1 MFWRY
6 SETRAGKRI
15 FAAHGSNDCNTQ
27 VLDSRS
33 EPTRVC
39 GPCLSFSLRKH
50 YGNYG
55 FAVNLIITQQNH
67 SSKSQKMHIHR
78 VTVRNFRLL
87 ANVEMVLEDQTT
99 LVVGR
104 NNSGKT
110 SLFEAIRRFLVD
122 QSPKFQIEDFS
133 NASYD
138 GFCDALVAKNAGQE
152 DDKVRALIP
161 CIELRLVFRYD
172 PEQPD
177 LGPLSDFI
185 VDLDPDCNEALV
197 VARYELRDG
206 AIESLFA
213 DQPAGDLTDEGRI
226 AFFQVLRER
235 VPALFAASIW
245 AEAPNDPTNR
255 KQMNASAL
263 RSLLKTGFVN
273 AQRGLD
279 DDTSRDTD
287 VLAKILEGLFTA
299 AKSPTADQGDQAVAE
314 ALQKAVLDIQQ
325 MIEGGFKEELRKLM
339 PTLRTFGYPG
349 LDGSEL
355 ETETTLDVERLL
367 SRHTK
372 VRYAG
377 HHGIMLPESYTGLGI
392 RNLIF
397 ILLQIF
403 SFYRTFR
410 AEPNAPGVHI
420 VFIEEPEAHLHPQ
433 MQEVFIRQVSKI
445 AQQLSDQ
452 EGAPLPWPVQFIV
465 STHSSHVANAA
476 GFEAIRYF
484 LPTSADG
491 VRQTAIKDLRE
502 GLRETPN
509 DHRRFLHQYLTLTR
523 CDLFF
528 ADKAILIEGTSERL
542 LLPVI
547 IEKLEETEPD
557 APKLSS
563 QYMTTMEVGGAY
575 AHMFFDLLDFLE
587 LRTLIIT
594 DLDSVVAPSGN
605 ACPVHKGKATSNACL
620 NTWFGD
626 DNCSPAALLAKDGA
640 SKLKG
645 LKRIAFQRP
654 EAEGR
659 PCGRTFEDAFMLA
672 NPVMFGIEGA
682 TPEEQAQCA
691 WDKLD
696 QIKKSQFALKYA
708 IDETGWTAPG
718 YILDGLRWLAVGG
731 IHDADPA
738 MLQMAATTV
747 PEAAAA
753 DDG

>member
-1 MFWRY
+1 
-6 SETRAGKRI
+6 
-15 FAAHGSNDCNTQ
+15 
-27 VLDSRS
+27 
-33 EPTRVC
+33 
-39 GPCLSFSLRKH
+39 
-50 YGNYG
+50 
-55 FAVNLIITQQNH
+55 
-67 SSKSQKMHIHR
+67 MHIHK
-78 VTVRNFRLL
+78 VTVKNFRLL
-87 ANVEMVLEDQTT
+87 ADVELVLEDQTT

-110 SLFEAIRRFLVD
+110 SLSEAIRRFLVD
-122 QSPKFQIEDFS
+122 QNPKFQIEDFS

-138 GFCDALVAKNAGQE
+138 GFCEALKAKNAGRE
-152 DDKVRALIP
+152 DNEVRALIP
-161 CIELRLVFRYD
+161 SIELRLLFRYD
-172 PEQPD
+172 PKLPD
-177 LGPLSDFI
+177 LGPLSDFVI
-185 VDLDPDCNEALV
+185 DLDPDCNEALV

-206 AIESLFA
+206 SIESLFA
-213 DQPAGDLTDEGRI
+213 DQPAGKLTDGDRL
-226 AFFQVLRER
+226 AFFKVLRER
-235 VPALFAASIW
+235 IPALFVASIW
-245 AEAPNDPTNR
+245 AEDPNDPTNR
-255 KQMNASAL
+255 KQMAESAL

-279 DDTSRDTD
+279 DDTSRDSD
-287 VLAKILEGLFTA
+287 VLAKILESLFTT
-299 AKSPTADQGDQAVAE
+299 AKSPTADQADQAIAK
-314 ALQKAVLDIQQ
+314 ALQEAVRDIQQ
-325 MIEGGFKEELRKLM
+325 TIEGSFKEELRKLM

-349 LDGSEL
+349 LDSSEL

-372 VRYAG
+372 VRYTG
-377 HHGIMLPESYTGLGI
+377 HHGILLPESYTGLGI

-397 ILLQIF
+397 ILLRIV

-410 AEPNAPGVHI
+410 TEPNAPGVHL

-433 MQEVFIRQVSKI
+433 MQEVFIRQLSKI
-445 AQQLSDQ
+445 AQQLSEQ
-452 EGAPLPWPVQFIV
+452 EGAPVPWPVQFIV

-484 LPTSADG
+484 LPTAAGG

-502 GLRETPN
+502 GLRETPE

-547 IEKLEETEPD
+547 IEKLEEAESD

-563 QYMTTMEVGGAY
+563 QYMTIMEVGGAY
-575 AHMFFDLLDFLE
+575 AHIFFDLLDFLE

-594 DLDSVVAPSGN
+594 DLDSVVAAGGS
-605 ACPVHKGKATSNACL
+605 ACPVYQGTATSNACL

-626 DNCSPAALLAKDGA
+626 GDCSPAALLTKDDA

-645 LKRIAFQRP
+645 LRRIAFQRP
-654 EAEGR
+654 EAKGG

-672 NPVMFGIEGA
+672 NPATFGIEGA
-682 TPEEQAQCA
+682 TSDEQAQCA

-696 QIKKSQFALKYA
+696 KIKKSEFALKYA
-708 IDETGWTAPG
+708 IDETGWDAPG
-718 YILDGLRWLAVGG
+718 YILDGLRWLAAGG
-731 IHDADPA
+731 IPDVDAA
-738 MLQMAATTV
+738 IGQVAAADA
-747 PEAAAA
+747 PEAAVAQ
-753 DDG
+753 DG

>member
-1 MFWRY
+1 M
-6 SETRAGKRI
+6 
-15 FAAHGSNDCNTQ
+15 Q
-27 VLDSRS
+27 
-33 EPTRVC
+33 
-39 GPCLSFSLRKH
+39 
-50 YGNYG
+50 
-55 FAVNLIITQQNH
+55 
-67 SSKSQKMHIHR
+67 IHK
-78 VTVRNFRLL
+78 VTLRNFRLL
-87 ANVEMVLEDQTT
+87 ADVELVLEDQTT
-99 LVVGR
+99 LIVGR

-110 SLFEAIRRFLVD
+110 SLSEAIRRFLVD
-122 QSPKFQIEDFS
+122 QNPKFQIEDFS
-133 NASYD
+133 SASYD
-138 GFCDALVAKNAGQE
+138 GFCEALKAKNAGGQ
-152 DDKVRALIP
+152 DDEVRALIP
-161 CIELRLVFRYD
+161 SIELRLLFRYD
-172 PEQPD
+172 PEQPE
-177 LGPLSDFI
+177 LGPLRDFVI
-185 VDLDPDCNEALV
+185 DLDPDCNEALI

-213 DQPAGDLTDEGRI
+213 DQPAGDLTEEDRL
-226 AFFQVLRER
+226 AFFQLLRER
-235 VPALFAASIW
+235 VPALFVASIW
-245 AEAPNDPTNR
+245 AEDPNDPTNR
-255 KQMNASAL
+255 KQMTVSAL
-263 RSLLKTGFVN
+263 RSLLTTGFVN

-299 AKSPTADQGDQAVAE
+299 AKSPTADQADQAIAQ
-314 ALQKAVLDIQQ
+314 ALQEAVRDIQQ
-325 MIEGGFKEELRKLM
+325 TIEGGFKEDLRKLM

-367 SRHTK
+367 SHHTK

-377 HHGIMLPESYTGLGI
+377 HHGILLPESYTGLGI

-397 ILLQIF
+397 ILLRIV

-410 AEPNAPGVHI
+410 AESNAPGVHL

-445 AQQLSDQ
+445 AQQLSAQ

-484 LPTSADG
+484 LPTAAG
-491 VRQTAIKDLRE
+491 GIRQTEIKDLRD
-502 GLRETPN
+502 GLRETPEYY
-509 DHRRFLHQYLTLTR
+509 RRFLHQYLTLTR

-547 IEKLEETEPD
+547 IEKLEEAEPD
-557 APKLSS
+557 APTLSS

-575 AHMFFDLLDFLE
+575 AHIFFDLLDFLE

-594 DLDSVVAPSGN
+594 DLDSVAAAGGA
-605 ACPVHKGKATSNACL
+605 ACPVHEGTATSNACL

-626 DNCSPAALLAKDGA
+626 GDCSPEALLAKDDA
-640 SKLKG
+640 AKVKELR
-645 LKRIAFQRP
+645 RIAFQRP
-654 EAEGR
+654 EAEGG

-672 NPVMFGIEGA
+672 NPEMFGIEGA

-696 QIKKSQFALKYA
+696 KIKKSEFALKYA

-718 YILDGLRWLAVGG
+718 YILDGLRWLAAGG
-731 IHDADPA
+731 IPDAG
-738 MLQMAATTV
+738 AAIV
-747 PEAAAA
+747 EVAAADAPEAAAPQ
-753 DDG
+753 DG

>member
-1 MFWRY
+1 
-6 SETRAGKRI
+6 
-15 FAAHGSNDCNTQ
+15 
-27 VLDSRS
+27 
-33 EPTRVC
+33 
-39 GPCLSFSLRKH
+39 
-50 YGNYG
+50 
-55 FAVNLIITQQNH
+55 
-67 SSKSQKMHIHR
+67 MHIHKVK
-78 VTVRNFRLL
+78 VTNFRLL
-87 ANVEMVLEDQTT
+87 ADVELVLDNPTT

-110 SLFEAIRRFLVD
+110 SLSEAIRRFLVD
-122 QSPKFQIEDFS
+122 QNPRFQIEDFS
-133 NASYD
+133 NTSYD
-138 GFCDALVAKNAGQE
+138 GFCEALKAKNAGRQ
-152 DDKVRALIP
+152 DDEVRALIP
-161 CIELRLVFRYD
+161 NIELRLLFQYD
-172 PEQPD
+172 PDQPE
-177 LGPLSDFI
+177 LGPLSDFVI
-185 VDLDPDCNEALV
+185 DLDPDCNEALV

-213 DQPAGDLTDEGRI
+213 DQPAGELTEADRM
-226 AFFQVLRER
+226 AFFQLLRER
-235 VPALFAASIW
+235 VPALFVASIW
-245 AEAPNDPTNR
+245 AEDPNDPTNR
-255 KQMNASAL
+255 KQMTVSAL

-299 AKSPTADQGDQAVAE
+299 AKSPTADQADQAIAQ
-314 ALQKAVLDIQQ
+314 ALQGAVRDIQHT
-325 MIEGGFKEELRKLM
+325 IEGGFKNELQKLM

-349 LDGSEL
+349 LDSSEL

-377 HHGIMLPESYTGLGI
+377 HHGILLPESYAGLGI

-397 ILLQIF
+397 ILLRIV

-410 AEPNAPGVHI
+410 AEPNAPGVHL

-445 AQQLSDQ
+445 AQKLSAQD
-452 EGAPLPWPVQFIV
+452 GAPLPWPVQFIV

-484 LPTSADG
+484 LPTAAGG
-491 VRQTAIKDLRE
+491 VRQTEIKDLRE
-502 GLRETPN
+502 GMRKTPK

-547 IEKLEETEPD
+547 IEKLEQAEPD
-557 APKLSS
+557 APKLSN

-575 AHMFFDLLDFLE
+575 AHIFFDLLDFLE

-594 DLDSVVAPSGN
+594 DLDSVVAAGGA
-605 ACPVHKGKATSNACL
+605 ACPVHAGKATSNACI

-626 DNCSPAALLAKDGA
+626 GDCSPEALLAKDDVA
-640 SKLKG
+640 KVNELR
-645 LKRIAFQRP
+645 RIAFQSP
-654 EAEGR
+654 EAEGG

-672 NPVMFGIEGA
+672 NPAMFGIEGA
-682 TPEEQAQCA
+682 TPDAQAQCA
-691 WDKLD
+691 WDKLNK
-696 QIKKSQFALKYA
+696 IKKSEFALKYA
-708 IDETGWTAPG
+708 IDETDWIAPG
-718 YILDGLRWLAVGG
+718 YILDGLRWLAAVG
-731 IHDADPA
+731 IPDAD
-738 MLQMAATTV
+738 AAIV
-747 PEAAAA
+747 QVAAA
-753 DDG
+753 DAAEGAVAQDG

>member
-1 MFWRY
+1 
-6 SETRAGKRI
+6 
-15 FAAHGSNDCNTQ
+15 
-27 VLDSRS
+27 
-33 EPTRVC
+33 
-39 GPCLSFSLRKH
+39 
-50 YGNYG
+50 
-55 FAVNLIITQQNH
+55 
-67 SSKSQKMHIHR
+67 MHLHK
-78 VTVRNFRLL
+78 VSVRNFRLL
-87 ANVEMVLEDQTT
+87 TDVELVLEDQAT

-110 SLFEAIRRFLVD
+110 SLSEAIRRFLVD
-122 QSPKFQIEDFS
+122 QNPKFQIEDFS

-138 GFCDALVAKNAGQE
+138 GFCDALMAKNAGGQ
-152 DDKVRALIP
+152 DDEVRALIP
-161 CIELRLVFRYD
+161 SIELRLLFRYD
-172 PEQPD
+172 DEQPE

-185 VDLDPDCNEALV
+185 INLDPDCNEALV

-213 DQPAGDLTDEGRI
+213 DHPVDGLAEEDRR
-226 AFFQVLRER
+226 AFFQMLRER
-235 VPALFAASIW
+235 VPGLFDASIW
-245 AEAPNDPTNR
+245 AVDPNDLTNR
-255 KQMNASAL
+255 KQMTVSAL
-263 RSLLKTGFVN
+263 RSLLKTDFVN

-287 VLAKILEGLFTA
+287 VLAKVLESLFTT
-299 AKSPTADQGDQAVAE
+299 AKSPTADQADQAVAQ
-314 ALQKAVLDIQQ
+314 ALQEAVRDIQQ
-325 MIEGGFKEELRKLM
+325 AIEGGFKEELRKLM

-349 LDGSEL
+349 LDSSEL

-377 HHGIMLPESYTGLGI
+377 RHGILLPESYTGLGI

-397 ILLQIF
+397 ILLRIV

-410 AEPNAPGVHI
+410 AEPHAPGVHL

-445 AQQLSDQ
+445 AQQLSAR

-484 LPTSADG
+484 LPTAAG
-491 VRQTAIKDLRE
+491 GIRQTEIKDLRE
-502 GLRETPN
+502 GLRETPE

-547 IEKLEETEPD
+547 IEKLEEAEPD
-557 APKLSS
+557 APTLST
-563 QYMTTMEVGGAY
+563 QFLTTMEVGGAY
-575 AHMFFDLLDFLE
+575 AHIFFDLLDFLE

-594 DLDSVVAPSGN
+594 DLDSVAAAGGV
-605 ACPVHKGKATSNACL
+605 ACPVHEGAATSNACL

-626 DNCSPAALLAKDGA
+626 GDCSPEALLAKSDA
-640 SKLKG
+640 AKVKG
-645 LKRIAFQRP
+645 LRRISFQRP
-654 EAEGR
+654 EAEGD

-672 NPVMFGIEGA
+672 NPAIFGIEGV
-682 TPEEQAQCA
+682 TPEELAQCA

-696 QIKKSQFALKYA
+696 KIKKSKFALKYA

-718 YILDGLRWLAVGG
+718 YILDGLRWLAAGG
-731 IHDADPA
+731 IPDAD
-738 MLQMAATTV
+738 AAIV
-747 PEAAAA
+747 QVAAAPEAAVAQ
-753 DDG
+753 DG